1 MKRLQIVIS
10 KLIDKNRKELK
21 EKIQQMSD
29 LKLENEQLKLLSSKE
44 SRLFK
49 YFLEMN
55 CVNYQKKTFNNKI
68 Q

>member
-49 YFLEMN
+49 
-55 CVNYQKKTFNNKI
+55 
-68 Q
+68 